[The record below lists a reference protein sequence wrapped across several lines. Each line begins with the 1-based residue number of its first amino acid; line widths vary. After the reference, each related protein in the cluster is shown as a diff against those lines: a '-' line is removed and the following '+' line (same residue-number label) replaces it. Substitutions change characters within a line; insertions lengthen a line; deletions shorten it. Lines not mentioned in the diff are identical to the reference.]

1 VTSAGAQVV
10 WRTTVGDT
18 VELITE
24 AIARAMQRADIVL
37 ATGGLGPTN
46 DDLTKKAICKYFK
59 RPLVFYDNILRTVE
73 NRFKERGLVMPG
85 INQNQALLPQG
96 AEFIENTIGSAVGIV
111 LKEGNHI
118 FVSMPGVPDEMKLM
132 VTGWVADTIRKNSG
146 GLVTIHRK
154 LRTIGIFESALYERI
169 ADLVEPKSLGA
180 APEEKLA
187 VAFLPSWRGVDIR
200 LSAVTRNDK
209 AGHEQVAELEA
220 KLKERIGKYIF
231 GYDDESLPEAIGAL
245 MRKKNLK
252 LAVAESCTGGLLG
265 KLLTD
270 ISGSSDYFVGGIISY
285 SNDVKIRQLGVPE
298 EIIARHGAV
307 SEPCARAMAEGV
319 RHNLNADIG
328 ISITGIAGPGGGTPE
343 KPVGLVY
350 IGLSAFDKITVTE
363 HKFGHLR
370 ERNRE
375 RAASTALDTVR
386 RYLTGNLE

>member
-1 VTSAGAQVV
+1 M
-10 WRTTVGDT
+10 
-18 VELITE
+18 ELITE

-59 RPLVFYDNILRTVE
+59 RPLVFYDNILKTVE
-73 NRFKERGLVMPG
+73 NRFKERGLTMPA

-96 AEFIENTIGSAVGIV
+96 ADFIENTIGSAVGIV

-118 FVSMPGVPDEMKLM
+118 FVSMPGVPDEMKAM
-132 VTGWVADTIRKNSG
+132 VSGWVVDTIRKNSG

-154 LRTIGIFESALYERI
+154 LRTTGIFESALYERI
-169 ADLVEPKSLGA
+169 ADLVEPKNLGG
-180 APEEKLA
+180 PDEKLA

-200 LSAVTRNDK
+200 LSAVTRNQK
-209 AGHEQVAELEA
+209 VGHEQVMELEN
-220 KLKERIGKYIF
+220 KITERIGKYIF
-231 GYDDESLPEAIGAL
+231 GFGDETLQEAVGEML
-245 MRKKNLK
+245 RNRNMK

-270 ISGSSDYFVGGIISY
+270 ISGSSEYFIGGIISY
-285 SNDVKIRQLGVPE
+285 SNDVKIKQLGVPE
-298 EIIARHGAV
+298 EIIAKHGAV

-319 RHNLNADIG
+319 RLKLAADIG
-328 ISITGIAGPGGGTPE
+328 ISITGIAGPNGGTPE

-350 IGLSAFDKITVTE
+350 VGLAASDKVKVIE
-363 HKFGHLR
+363 QKFGHLR

-375 RAASTALDTVR
+375 RAATTALDLVR
-386 RYLTGNLE
+386 RYLNGTLE